1 MTNVY
6 NDLLIKINEEQIY
19 LNEPMKKH
27 TTFKIG
33 GPADIF
39 VKVKTIQ
46 ELKYV
51 IDVAKKENAPV
62 TVIGNGSNILVK
74 DGGIRGIVVKPEFKE
89 IEFID
94 EETIR
99 VGAGV
104 LLSKIANVAYE
115 HELTGLEFAAGIP
128 GTMGG
133 AVRMNAGAYGKEI
146 KSVIYSTT
154 YIDKNSEVKI
164 ANKLEHEFDYR
175 KSRFA
180 KNKDEI
186 IVESIIKLEKGN
198 KAEIKQKMD
207 DDKKSRKLKQPLQ
220 YPTAGSVFK
229 RGNDYITSMLIDKCR
244 LKGYNV
250 GDAYVSDLHAGFII
264 NKQNATAKEVLEL
277 IEYIKKKVYKEFNKK
292 IELEIEVL
300 GED

>member
-1 MTNVY
+1 MY
-6 NDLLIKINEEQIY
+6 QL
-19 LNEPMKKH
+19 
-27 TTFKIG
+27 
-33 GPADIF
+33 
-39 VKVKTIQ
+39 KT
-46 ELKYV
+46 
-51 IDVAKKENAPV
+51 
-62 TVIGNGSNILVK
+62 
-74 DGGIRGIVVKPEFKE
+74 GGIRGIVIKPDFKQ

-94 EETIR
+94 EETIK
-99 VGAGV
+99 VGSGV
-104 LLSKIANVAYE
+104 LLSKIANIAYE
-115 HELTGLEFAAGIP
+115 HELTGLEFVSGIP

-146 KSVIYSTT
+146 KSIIYSTA
-154 YIDKNSEVKI
+154 YVDKDAKLKI
-164 ANKLEHEFDYR
+164 VNNLEHEFDYR
-175 KSRFA
+175 TSRFA

-220 YPTAGSVFK
+220 YPNAGSIFK
-229 RGNDYITSMLIDKCR
+229 RGNDYITSMLIDKCG

-250 GDAYVSDLHAGFII
+250 GDAYISDLHAGFII
-264 NKQNATAKEVLEL
+264 NKGKATAKEVLEL
-277 IEYIKKKVYKEFNKK
+277 IAHIKKEIYKKYNKK

>member
-133 AVRMNAGAYGKEI
+133 AIRMNAGAYGKEI

-220 YPTAGSVFK
+220 YPNAGSVFK
-229 RGNDYITSMLIDKCR
+229 RGNDYITSMLIDKCI
-244 LKGYNV
+244 Y
-250 GDAYVSDLHAGFII
+250 
-264 NKQNATAKEVLEL
+264 Q
-277 IEYIKKKVYKEFNKK
+277 
-292 IELEIEVL
+292 
-300 GED
+300 